1 MSSPSRVRTTG
12 LAHCCRS
19 TLLGAVVLALAACSA
34 VRVAYNNADLY
45 LTWKAEDYFALDS
58 RQRALLRTKLDATST
73 WHRSEELTRY
83 AAVLGAAGER
93 VGGGVD
99 EADIQWLL
107 TSARLRY
114 EALARQS
121 APGAA
126 AVLSSLTPAQIARF
140 EVKLQ
145 RENED
150 FAAEYVA
157 PPPDAQ
163 RRQRFKR
170 TLELMEE
177 WVGPLSDSQRARM
190 QSLSFAVPLTNA
202 LRHADRQRR
211 QQAFIAILAEHLAP
225 ETLAPALEAWMI
237 AWDAGRAPEYEAL
250 SGEARRQSVA
260 MVLDLDR
267 SLTSQQR
274 TRLQARLAR
283 YAGEFESLAVNRAVR
298 TAATDRL
305 E

>member
-1 MSSPSRVRTTG
+1 VRTTG
-12 LAHCCRS
+12 LVHSCRA
-19 TLLGAVVLALAACSA
+19 TLLGAVLLALAACSA

-99 EADIQWLL
+99 EADIEWLL

-211 QQAFIAILAEHLAP
+211 QEAFIAILAEHLAP

-250 SGEARRQSVA
+250 SNEARRQTVA

>member
-1 MSSPSRVRTTG
+1 VRTTG
-12 LAHCCRS
+12 LVHCCRS
-19 TLLGAVVLALAACSA
+19 TLLGAVLLALAACSA

-99 EADIQWLL
+99 EADIEWLL
-107 TSARLRY
+107 TAARLRY

-163 RRQRFKR
+163 RRRRFER

-250 SGEARRQSVA
+250 SNEARRQTVA

>member
-1 MSSPSRVRTTG
+1 VRTTG
-12 LAHCCRS
+12 LVHSCRA
-19 TLLGAVVLALAACSA
+19 TLLGAVLLALAACSA

-99 EADIQWLL
+99 EADIEWLL

-163 RRQRFKR
+163 RRRRFER

-190 QSLSFAVPLTNA
+190 QGLSFAVPLTNA

-211 QQAFIAILAEHLAP
+211 QEAFIAILAEHLAP

-250 SGEARRQSVA
+250 SNEARRQTVA

-267 SLTSQQR
+267 SLTSKQR

-283 YAGEFESLAVNRAVR
+283 YAREFESLAVNRAVR